1 MTAWQGGGPV
11 TAPSASVAAEARLR
25 VDALAKPLGSLGA
38 LEDLAVWVAA
48 CQGVT
53 PPRPLDRVRAVV
65 LAGDHGVAR
74 HGVSA
79 YPADVTPAMVRTFL
93 AGTAAVS
100 VLARQHGVTLEVFDL
115 GVDDDLAGVPE
126 SVRAHKVRRSSE
138 PIHLQDALTAAE
150 TAQSLAAGQAIAAA
164 QITAGADL
172 LVLGDMGIGNTT
184 PSTAL
189 IAAAFG
195 VDATEVTGRGTG
207 VDDPTWQ
214 HKIDLI
220 DTALARVGDRAA
232 DPLERLAGL
241 GSADLAAGVGFLIE
255 AAGSGVPVLLD
266 GLITVAELTVA
277 EDLAPGVAAWCVAGH
292 RSTEPAQRLALE
304 KLGLRPVLDL
314 SMRLGEGSGA
324 LTALPVLRSAV
335 TLVREMA
342 LLADL
347 GPAS

>member
-1 MTAWQGGGPV
+1 MPV
-11 TAPSASVAAEARLR
+11 TNPIAPPSARAAAEARLH

-38 LEDLAVWVAA
+38 LEDVAVWVAA
-48 CQGVT
+48 CQGVS
-53 PPRPLDRVRAVV
+53 PPRPLDQVRAVV

-79 YPADVTPAMVRTFL
+79 YPVEVTPAMVRTFL

-100 VLARQHGVTLEVFDL
+100 VLARQHGVSLEVFDL
-115 GVDDDLAGVPE
+115 GVDDDLEGAPKA
-126 SVRAHKVRRSSE
+126 VRAHKVRRSSG
-138 PIHLQDALTAAE
+138 PIHLQDALTLAE
-150 TAQSLAAGQAIAAA
+150 TEQALAAGQAIASA
-164 QITAGADL
+164 QISTGADL

-184 PSTAL
+184 PATAL

-195 VDATEVTGRGTG
+195 VGATEVTGRGTG
-207 VDDPTWQ
+207 VDDTTWH

-220 DTALARVGDRAA
+220 DTALVRVGDRAG
-232 DPLERLAGL
+232 DPVQRLAGL
-241 GSADLAAGVGFLIE
+241 GSADLAAGVGFLVE
-255 AAGSGVPVLLD
+255 AARSGVPVLLD

-292 RSTEPAQRLALE
+292 RSTEPAQRLALD

-335 TLVREMA
+335 LLVREMA

-347 GPAS
+347 GPA

>member
-1 MTAWQGGGPV
+1 MPV
-11 TAPSASVAAEARLR
+11 TNPIAPPSARAAAEARLH

-38 LEDLAVWVAA
+38 LEDLAVWAAA
-48 CQGVT
+48 CQGVS
-53 PPRPLDRVRAVV
+53 PPRPLDRVHAVV
-65 LAGDHGVAR
+65 IAGDHGVAR

-79 YPADVTPAMVRTFL
+79 YPAEVTPAMVRTFL

-100 VLARQHGVTLEVFDL
+100 VLARQHGVSLEVFDL
-115 GVDDDLAGVPE
+115 GVDDDLDGVPE
-126 SVRAHKVRRSSE
+126 AVRAHKVRRSSG
-138 PIHLQDALTAAE
+138 PIHLQDALTLTE
-150 TAQSLAAGQAIAAA
+150 TERALAAGQAIASA
-164 QITAGADL
+164 QISTGADL

-184 PSTAL
+184 PATAL

-195 VDATEVTGRGTG
+195 VGATEVTGRGTG
-207 VDDPTWQ
+207 VDDTTWH

-220 DTALARVGDRAA
+220 DTALARVGDRAG
-232 DPLERLAGL
+232 DPVQRLAGL
-241 GSADLAAGVGFLIE
+241 GSADLAAGVGFLVE
-255 AAGSGVPVLLD
+255 AARSGVPVLLD

-292 RSTEPAQRLALE
+292 RSTEPAQRLALD

-335 TLVREMA
+335 LLVREMA
-342 LLADL
+342 LLADI
-347 GPAS
+347 GPA